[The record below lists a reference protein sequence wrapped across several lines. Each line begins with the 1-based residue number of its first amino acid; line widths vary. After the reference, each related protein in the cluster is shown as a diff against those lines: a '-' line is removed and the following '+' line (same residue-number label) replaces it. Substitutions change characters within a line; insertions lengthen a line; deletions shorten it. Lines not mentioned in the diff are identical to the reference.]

1 MNFIKRIHC
10 NIGMAQ
16 YGKTERKNAVIWLA
30 WISKRCIEP

>member
-1 MNFIKRIHC
+1 
-10 NIGMAQ
+10 MAQ